1 MVWYDMIWYDMV
13 WHGNGMV
20 WYGMIWYGMVQHD
33 MVWRDPPSIW
43 ASFQP
48 PTQHCVPERS
58 IFSTIYGTF
67 NSARELM
74 RPYVLDGWYI
84 MQDNGMLLAL
94 LYTVSF
100 IPPYQITYNAC
111 NISGTNIIHHQISA
125 SSRIKFRP
133 EDTSLTWSSSCIWTM
148 GSQPAC
154 FTSLW

>member
-1 MVWYDMIWYDMV
+1 ME
-13 WHGNGMV
+13 
-20 WYGMIWYGMVQHD
+20 
-33 MVWRDPPSIW
+33 RPSLHL
-43 ASFQP
+43 SLLQP

-74 RPYVLDGWYI
+74 RLYVLDGWYI

-111 NISGTNIIHHQISA
+111 NIYPGHKHHSSPHFSLFKDQIPA
-125 SSRIKFRP
+125 GGHFFDLKFKLYLNDGEQSSLF
-133 EDTSLTWSSSCIWTM
+133 SLPVILFYLPVIDS
-148 GSQPAC
+148 
-154 FTSLW
+154 

>member
-1 MVWYDMIWYDMV
+1 
-13 WHGNGMV
+13 MV
-20 WYGMIWYGMVQHD
+20 WYGMTWYGMVQHD

-48 PTQHCVPERS
+48 PTQHCRVPERS

-74 RPYVLDGWYI
+74 RLYVLDGWYI

-100 IPPYQITYNAC
+100 IPPYQITYMRA
-111 NISGTNIIHHQISA
+111 IYMSATNLIHHHISA

-154 FTSLW
+154 FTFLWFCFTSLWFCFTSLW